1 MQRIIML
8 PAVIEQDAVAELKQ
22 WLGISRPGEDAM
34 LAGLLLA
41 ALDLCEA
48 FTGQA
53 PLAQTVAERIAL
65 QRGWRNLTSRPV
77 RALVSVELVGRD
89 GTLSLLEEPAYATE
103 FSANGALSIRIARP
117 QDGQAM
123 VVTMAVGIAPD
134 WAALPDALRQGI
146 IRLAAHYYRDRDSDG
161 QRQPVPPPASVT
173 ALWRPWRNLRL
184 A

>member
-1 MQRIIML
+1 MQRIIVL
-8 PAVIEQDAVAELKQ
+8 PAVIEEDAVTELKR
-22 WLGISRPGEDAM
+22 WLGISRPGEDAL
-34 LAGLLLA
+34 LAGLLRA

-53 PLAQTVAERIAL
+53 PLAQTVTERIAL
-65 QRGWRNLTSRPV
+65 QRGWRSLTSRPV

-89 GTLSLLEEPAYATE
+89 GTLSSLEEPAYAAE

-117 QDGQAM
+117 QDGLALA
-123 VVTMAVGIAPD
+123 VTLAVGIAPD
-134 WAALPDALRQGI
+134 WAGLPDALRQGI

-161 QRQPVPPPASVT
+161 RRQPAPPPASVT